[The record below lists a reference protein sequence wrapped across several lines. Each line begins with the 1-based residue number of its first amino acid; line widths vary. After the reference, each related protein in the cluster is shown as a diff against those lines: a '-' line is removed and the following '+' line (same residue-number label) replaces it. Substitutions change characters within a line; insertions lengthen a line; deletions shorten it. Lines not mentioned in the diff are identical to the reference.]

1 MSIRKPK
8 SCNLKSK
15 SLFAALSLFALMNF
29 GTCAAET
36 IHVTGSGNT
45 ERMAIHNALRL
56 AVEQKF
62 GAVVNSK
69 TFVKDKMLAADENS
83 VDSNGFVTRYKI
95 VSSRVVNGIYIV
107 ELDAEL
113 DDKISSRLTE
123 LEKKSLVDVNADN
136 PRIAVVAFDSS
147 GRRCTAVENEIVSAL
162 KRQGFTRTVDI
173 AQAADYLVVA
183 DIKFFSDNEVN
194 VASRM
199 IQCNTGEIIFAGTSS
214 GGGGFFSLDDA
225 LVLAGRRAGYDLSL
239 AAIKF
244 AAQVENHLTLMI
256 TEETFER
263 LGGTLS
269 GVCER
274 IKNISG
280 VNDIFTRKLDASLE
294 LDVDFDGT
302 TADFA
307 QMLEAAA
314 IKILEARAG
323 YIKI

>member
-1 MSIRKPK
+1 MKIFFTSMIFFTLI
-8 SCNLKSK
+8 NLGMCS
-15 SLFAALSLFALMNF
+15 AQNVRAF
-29 GTCAAET
+29 G
-36 IHVTGSGNT
+36 HGNT
-45 ERMAIHNALRL
+45 ERMAIHDALRS
-56 AVEQKF
+56 AIEQKF
-62 GAVVNSK
+62 GAHVRSK
-69 TFVKDKMLAADENS
+69 TLVKNFVLVSDENS
-83 VDSNGFVTRYKI
+83 VDSAGFVSGWK
-95 VSSRVVNGIYIV
+95 VLSSRVENGIFFV
-107 ELDAEL
+107 EILAEL
-113 DDKISSRLTE
+113 DDKKISAHAD
-123 LEKKSLVDVNADN
+123 KKSLVDFNAGS
-136 PRIAVVAFDSS
+136 PRVAVVAKDSS
-147 GRRCTAVENEIVSAL
+147 GRRFTQIENEIISAL
-162 KRQGFTRTVDI
+162 KLQGFTRTIDI

-183 DIKFFSDNEVN
+183 DVKFFSDNEVN

-280 VNDIFTRKLDASLE
+280 VNDVFARKLDASLE